1 MAVAEQGG
9 FRGLLRHPGFV
20 PLWIADGLSNLGIF
34 TFSLAVQLLMIE
46 VIGANQMEIGLV
58 RSAQWLPFLLFGLI
72 SGVVADR
79 VRRKHLLVGTDIASS
94 VIIFLIAGLAIGG
107 SLTMPVLTVLVFALG
122 SVAVL
127 NGGTHQ
133 SFVADLLPPGLLT
146 RGNVALT
153 QTYTAA
159 QTLGPML
166 GGVLVRLIGAPFAML
181 ANGLSYALSALL
193 LWRVPDVDRE
203 RVPTRRSVIDD
214 LKQGIGYVYRHPM
227 LSPYA
232 LTLHTWF
239 IGNSVAGT
247 IYVFHATSIGLDS
260 ALIGLTL
267 ACAGVSGILGAAL
280 AERASR
286 WLGLGV
292 VVAAADLFTGAGWL
306 LIALA
311 PGGDMALWALCAAQ
325 LAYGFGL
332 GIRGPLEGSYRNAVT
347 PSELRGRMNTT
358 IRSFNWGLIALA
370 APLGGWLAYTFG
382 NRMALGIGG
391 AIIIASGLALGLS
404 RYRTAVMPQGDTA
417 GGAGH

>member
-1 MAVAEQGG
+1 VAEQGG
-9 FRGLLRHPGFV
+9 FGALMRHPGFV

-34 TFSLAVQLLMIE
+34 TFSLAVQFLMID
-46 VIGANQMEIGLV
+46 VIGANQVEIGLV
-58 RSAQWLPFLLFGLI
+58 RSAQWLPFLLFGLL

-79 VRRKHLLVGTDIASS
+79 VRRKHLLVGTDVASS

-107 SLTMPVLTVLVFALG
+107 VLTMPVLTTLVFALG
-122 SVAVL
+122 SAAVL

-133 SFVADLLPPGLLT
+133 SFVADLLPPRLLT

-159 QTLGPML
+159 QTLGPII
-166 GGVLVRLIGAPFAML
+166 GGFLVRLIGAPFAMV
-181 ANGLSYALSALL
+181 ANGFSYAVSALL
-193 LWRVPDVDRE
+193 LWQVPDMDRE
-203 RVPTRRSVIDD
+203 RAPTRRSVIGD
-214 LKQGIGYVYRHPM
+214 LKEGIAYVYRHPM

-247 IYVFHATSIGLDS
+247 IYVFHAASIGLDS

-267 ACAGVSGILGAAL
+267 ACAGVAGILGAAV
-280 AERASR
+280 AERTSN

-292 VVAAADLFTGAGWL
+292 VVAAADFFTGAGWL

-311 PGGDMALWALCAAQ
+311 PDGDIAIWVICAAQ

-358 IRSFNWGLIALA
+358 IRSFNWGLIAVA
-370 APLGGWLAYTFG
+370 APVGGWLAYSFG
-382 NRMALGIGG
+382 DRIALGIGG

-404 RYRTAVMPQGDTA
+404 RFRMAAMPKEETARSTPRG
-417 GGAGH
+417 